1 VWRLFGDPGY
11 ELRTVTRFRAR
22 VGVVV
27 GLLFLGGP
35 LADLFSGS
43 FGTGHLAALLL
54 GTAVFV
60 VAYVLLMP
68 PTPWL
73 TRRGPTAVMVVLA
86 SMPVLAV
93 ALLAGGAPR
102 SYAALFVYFAAAT
115 GMLLPAAAATA
126 AIGMT
131 AAGVAAGG
139 VVYGVD
145 AGSLAATVLTIVAIG
160 LMMTAFGRIARTNR
174 ELRQTR
180 EELARLAV
188 SEERLRIARDLHDLL
203 GHSLSVI
210 SLKSELAHRLVQAEP
225 DRAAAELRDIQ
236 AVTRD
241 ALAGV
246 RDAVRGY
253 RRPSLAQ
260 ELEGAR
266 VALRAAGI
274 VCELGESSVALPADV
289 DAVLAWA
296 VREGATNVIRHSGA
310 QHCAIR
316 VDADHDRAAV
326 EIDDDGTGSAFGAG
340 SGSGLNGLRE
350 RAQRLRGELEAGARP
365 GGGYRLRLSVPLAPA

>member
-11 ELRTVTRFRAR
+11 EFRTFTRLRAR
-22 VGVVV
+22 IGVVV

-35 LADLFSGS
+35 LSDLFGRS
-43 FGTGHLAALLL
+43 FGAGHLAALLL
-54 GTAVFV
+54 GTALFV

-102 SYAALFVYFAAAT
+102 SYAALFVYFAAAA
-115 GMLLPAAAATA
+115 GMLLPAAAATVV
-126 AIGMT
+126 IGVT
-131 AAGVAAGG
+131 AVSVAVGG
-139 VVYGVD
+139 ATYGT
-145 AGSLAATVLTIVAIG
+145 GGGTLAATTLTIVAIG

-174 ELRQTR
+174 ELRSTR

-210 SLKSELAHRLVQAEP
+210 SLKSELAHKLVHDEP
-225 DRAAAELRDIQ
+225 ERAAAELRDIQ

-246 RDAVRGY
+246 REAVQGY
-253 RRPSLAQ
+253 RRRSLAH

-266 VALRAAGI
+266 AALRAAGI
-274 VCELGESSVALPADV
+274 DCELEESGIELPEDV

-316 VDADHDRAAV
+316 IDADPDRAAV
-326 EIDDDGTGSAFGAG
+326 EIEDDGAGAAAG
-340 SGSGLNGLRE
+340 AAGSGLNGLRE

-365 GGGYRLRLSVPLAPA
+365 GGGFRLRLTVPLAPA